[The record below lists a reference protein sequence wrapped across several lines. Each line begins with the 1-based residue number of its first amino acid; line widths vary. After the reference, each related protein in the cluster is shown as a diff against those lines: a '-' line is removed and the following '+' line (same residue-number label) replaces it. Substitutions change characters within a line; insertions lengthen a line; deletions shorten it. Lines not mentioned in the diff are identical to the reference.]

1 VLGRRFVTPDDV
13 HALAVPVCA
22 HRVLLRGTDRPSR
35 DESEMVLREIV
46 AGVAVPV

>member
-22 HRVLLRGTDRPSR
+22 HRVVMRSVDRPSR
-35 DESEMVLREIV
+35 EEVEGVLREIV
-46 AGVAVPV
+46 DRLPVPV